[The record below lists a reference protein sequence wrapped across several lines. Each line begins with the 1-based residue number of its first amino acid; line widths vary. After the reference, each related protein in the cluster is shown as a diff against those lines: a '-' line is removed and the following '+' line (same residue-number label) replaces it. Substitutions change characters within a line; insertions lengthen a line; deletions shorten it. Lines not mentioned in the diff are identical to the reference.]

1 MQLAFEDRGEGSA
14 VVFLH
19 GITVSKRTWN
29 PIVSR
34 MEHDHRCISV
44 DLPGHGESP
53 DGPYGA
59 VEMAA
64 AVHNIV
70 EELGLAPVLLVGHS
84 LGGMTATIYAA
95 VHGALGVVNIDQPL
109 HLGSV
114 VEMMG
119 SDLTRFRD
127 ERFDEAF
134 AEFANQL
141 RIDLIPE
148 PRRTELLAEVKPRR
162 DVVVALWADLLDGN
176 ADAMQPL
183 LDGALAAITCP
194 YLAIYGSEPSAP
206 SRAAVGLIPHSALEV
221 WDGLG
226 HLLHLVDPDRFVRRL
241 NTFESSIAHNH

>member
-1 MQLAFEDRGEGSA
+1 M
-14 VVFLH
+14 VFLH

-34 MEHDHRCISV
+34 MDHDHRCVTV
-44 DLPGHGESP
+44 DLPGHGDSP

-59 VEMAA
+59 LEMAA

-70 EELGLAPVLLVGHS
+70 EDLGLAPVLLVGHS

-95 VHGALGVVNIDQPL
+95 VHTARGVVNIDQPL

-119 SDLTRFRD
+119 CDLTRFRD
-127 ERFDEAF
+127 ERFPEAF
-134 AEFANQL
+134 EEFADQL

-148 PRRTELLAEVKPRR
+148 PRRTELLAEVKPRQ

-176 ADAMQPL
+176 ADTMQPL
-183 LDGALAAITCP
+183 LDSALAAITCP
-194 YLAIYGSEPSAP
+194 YLAIFGSQPSAP
-206 SRAAVGLIPHSALEV
+206 SRAAVGSIPGATLEV

-241 NTFESSIAHNH
+241 NTFEASIAHYH